1 MAKLKHMF
9 KKTAVLFRDREDRNQ
24 EKKEPSAPEGLWLK
38 CPKCGEVVY
47 RDDVKAHGYVC
58 PKCEGYFRIG
68 TRTRIRMVA
77 DTGTFQE
84 WFTDLE
90 TENPLEYPGYE
101 EKIADL
107 QEKTKL
113 QEAVT
118 VGKCMVNGLETVL
131 GVCDARFLMGSM
143 GYVVGEKI
151 TRAFERATEEKLPV
165 VLFTSSGGARM
176 QEGIVSLMQMA
187 KTSAAIRKHSE
198 AGLFYLPVLT
208 DPTTGGV
215 TASFAMLGDVILA
228 EPGALIGF
236 AGPRVIAQ
244 TIGQKLPEGFQRA
257 EFLVEKGMIDGVVE
271 RQELKETVW
280 KLLKIHQDSMQY
292 IHYGKTQNVENF
304 PEIKSSRGKAG
315 TDGKS
320 ELTAWERV
328 EISRSKE
335 RPTTLSYVQ
344 QIFDEFLE
352 LHGDRAFRDD
362 GAVIGGIAMFGGQPV
377 TVIGQQKGKNV
388 KENIY
393 RNFGMASPEG
403 YRKALRLMKQAE
415 KFGRP
420 VVTFVDTPGAA
431 CGIEAEE
438 RGQGEAIARNLLEMS
453 GIRTPMVSIL
463 IGEGGSGGALGL
475 AVTDEVWMMENATYS
490 ILSPEGFA
498 SILWKDGKRAKEA
511 SEVMRITAKDL
522 KNLRII
528 ERVIREPEPANEENL
543 PEIAEEIREDLDGFL
558 RKSSQKTREEIVE
571 ERYERFRRM

>member
-101 EKIADL
+101 EKIANL

-113 QEAVT
+113 HEAVT

-257 EFLVEKGMIDGVVE
+257 EFLVEKGIIDGVVE

-280 KLLKIHQDSMQY
+280 KLLNIHQDALQY
-292 IHYGKTQNVENF
+292 IHYGDTQNVENL
-304 PEIKSSRGKAG
+304 PEIRNSRGKTAEC
-315 TDGKS
+315 DKK

-344 QIFDEFLE
+344 QVFDDFLE

-403 YRKALRLMKQAE
+403 YRKVLRLMKQAE

-453 GIRTPMVSIL
+453 GIQTPMVSIL

-511 SEVMRITAKDL
+511 SEVMKITAKDL
-522 KNLRII
+522 KKLQII
-528 ERVIREPEPANEENL
+528 EKVIREPEPANEENL
-543 PEIAEEIREDLDGFL
+543 PEIAEEIREDMDGFL
-558 RKSSQKTREEIVE
+558 RKSCQKTREQIVE

>member
-113 QEAVT
+113 HEAVT

-143 GYVVGEKI
+143 GYVVGEKF

-198 AGLFYLPVLT
+198 AGLFYLPILT

-257 EFLVEKGMIDGVVE
+257 EFLVEKGIIDGVVE

-280 KLLKIHQDSMQY
+280 KLLKIHQDSMKY

-304 PEIKSSRGKAG
+304 PEIRSSRGKAG

-453 GIRTPMVSIL
+453 GIQTPMVSIL

-511 SEVMRITAKDL
+511 SEVMKITAKDL
-522 KNLRII
+522 KKLQII
-528 ERVIREPEPANEENL
+528 EKVIREPEPANEENL

-558 RKSSQKTREEIVE
+558 RKSCQKTREQIVE

>member
-101 EKIADL
+101 EKIANL

-113 QEAVT
+113 HEAVT

-292 IHYGKTQNVENF
+292 IHYGKTQNVENL
-304 PEIKSSRGKAG
+304 PEIRSSRGKAG

-362 GAVIGGIAMFGGQPV
+362 GAVIGGIAMFSGQPV

-511 SEVMRITAKDL
+511 SEVMKITAKDL

>member
-77 DTGTFQE
+77 DQGTFQE

-113 QEAVT
+113 HEAIT

-257 EFLVEKGMIDGVVE
+257 EFLVEKGIIDGVVE

-280 KLLKIHQDSMQY
+280 KLLNIHQDALQY
-292 IHYGKTQNVENF
+292 IHYGDTQNVENL
-304 PEIKSSRGKAG
+304 PEIRNSRGKAAG
-315 TDGKS
+315 CDKK

-344 QIFDEFLE
+344 QVFDDFLE

-453 GIRTPMVSIL
+453 GIQTPMVSIL

-498 SILWKDGKRAKEA
+498 SILRKDGKRAKEA
-511 SEVMRITAKDL
+511 SEVMKITAKDL
-522 KNLRII
+522 KKLQII
-528 ERVIREPEPANEENL
+528 EKVIREPESANEENL
-543 PEIAEEIREDLDGFL
+543 PEIAEEIRKDLDGFL
-558 RKSSQKTREEIVE
+558 RKSCQKTREQIVE

>member
-101 EKIADL
+101 EKIANL

-113 QEAVT
+113 HEAVT

-198 AGLFYLPVLT
+198 AGLFYLPILT

-257 EFLVEKGMIDGVVE
+257 EFLVEKGIIDGVVE

-304 PEIKSSRGKAG
+304 PEIRSSRGKSG

-352 LHGDRAFRDD
+352 LYGDRAFRDD
-362 GAVIGGIAMFGGQPV
+362 GAVIGGIAMFSGQPV

-453 GIRTPMVSIL
+453 GIQTPMVSIL

-511 SEVMRITAKDL
+511 SEVMKITAKDL
-522 KNLRII
+522 KKLQII
-528 ERVIREPEPANEENL
+528 EKVIREPEPANEENL

>member
-113 QEAVT
+113 HEAVT

-257 EFLVEKGMIDGVVE
+257 EFLVEKGIIDGVVE

-280 KLLKIHQDSMQY
+280 KLLNIHQDALQY
-292 IHYGKTQNVENF
+292 IHYGDTQNVENL
-304 PEIKSSRGKAG
+304 PEIRNSRGKAAG
-315 TDGKS
+315 CDKK

-344 QIFDEFLE
+344 QVFDDFLE

-453 GIRTPMVSIL
+453 GIQTPMVSIL

-511 SEVMRITAKDL
+511 SEVMKITAKDL
-522 KNLRII
+522 KKLQII
-528 ERVIREPEPANEENL
+528 EKVIREPEPENEENL

-558 RKSSQKTREEIVE
+558 RKSCQKTREQIVE

>member
-1 MAKLKHMF
+1 MF

-113 QEAVT
+113 HEAVT

-176 QEGIVSLMQMA
+176 QEGIISLMQMA

-257 EFLVEKGMIDGVVE
+257 EFLVEKGLIDGVVE

-280 KLLKIHQDSMQY
+280 KLLNIHQDALQY
-292 IHYGKTQNVENF
+292 IHYGDTQNVENL
-304 PEIKSSRGKAG
+304 PEIRNSRGKTAEC
-315 TDGKS
+315 DKK

-344 QIFDEFLE
+344 QVFDGFLE

-453 GIRTPMVSIL
+453 GIQTPMVSIL

-511 SEVMRITAKDL
+511 SEVMKITAKDL
-522 KNLRII
+522 KKLQII
-528 ERVIREPEPANEENL
+528 EKVIREPEPANEENL

-558 RKSSQKTREEIVE
+558 RKSCQKTREQIVE

>member
-77 DTGTFQE
+77 DQGTFQE

-113 QEAVT
+113 HEAVT

-257 EFLVEKGMIDGVVE
+257 EFLVEKGIIDGVVE

-280 KLLKIHQDSMQY
+280 KLLNIHQDALQY
-292 IHYGKTQNVENF
+292 IHYGDTQNVENL
-304 PEIKSSRGKAG
+304 PEIRNSRGKAAG
-315 TDGKS
+315 CDKK

-344 QIFDEFLE
+344 QVFDDFLE

-438 RGQGEAIARNLLEMS
+438 RGQGEAIARNLLERS
-453 GIRTPMVSIL
+453 GIQTPMVSIL

-511 SEVMRITAKDL
+511 SEVMKITAKDL
-522 KNLRII
+522 KKLQII
-528 ERVIREPEPANEENL
+528 EKVIREPEPANEENL

-558 RKSSQKTREEIVE
+558 RKSCQKTREQIVE

>member
-113 QEAVT
+113 HEAVT

-257 EFLVEKGMIDGVVE
+257 EFLVEKGLIDGVVE

-280 KLLKIHQDSMQY
+280 KLLNIHQDALQY
-292 IHYGKTQNVENF
+292 IHYGDTQNVENL
-304 PEIKSSRGKAG
+304 PEIRNSRGKTAEC
-315 TDGKS
+315 DKK

-344 QIFDEFLE
+344 QVFDDFLE

-453 GIRTPMVSIL
+453 GIQTPMVSIL

-511 SEVMRITAKDL
+511 SEVMKITAKDL
-522 KNLRII
+522 KKLQII
-528 ERVIREPEPANEENL
+528 EKVIREPEPANEENL
-543 PEIAEEIREDLDGFL
+543 PEIAEEIREDMDGFL
-558 RKSSQKTREEIVE
+558 RKSCQKTREQIVE

>member
-113 QEAVT
+113 HEAVT

-198 AGLFYLPVLT
+198 AGLFYLPILT

-257 EFLVEKGMIDGVVE
+257 EFLVEKGIIDGVVE

-280 KLLKIHQDSMQY
+280 KLLKIHQDSMKY

-304 PEIKSSRGKAG
+304 PKIRSSRGKAG

-453 GIRTPMVSIL
+453 GIQTPMVSIL

-511 SEVMRITAKDL
+511 SEVMKITAKDL
-522 KNLRII
+522 KKLQII
-528 ERVIREPEPANEENL
+528 EKVIREPEPANEENL

-558 RKSSQKTREEIVE
+558 RKSCQKTREQIVE

>member
-90 TENPLEYPGYE
+90 TENLLEYPGYE
-101 EKIADL
+101 EKIANL

-113 QEAVT
+113 HEAVT

-257 EFLVEKGMIDGVVE
+257 EFLVEKGIIDGVVE

-362 GAVIGGIAMFGGQPV
+362 GAVIGGIAMFSGQPV

-393 RNFGMASPEG
+393 RSFGMASPEG

-511 SEVMRITAKDL
+511 SEVMKITAKDL